1 MKTKNIYCL
10 MILIAITMFSIAFWG
25 NNKKNRKDFSIVFE
39 ESSINNYLQTYLESE
54 FCAVAISN
62 YEENSIQG
70 EIYDMSLGGNLFV
83 TKALFNYNVESNKLD
98 IYEYNEKNRILKYYI
113 SDNKIYASVI
123 KDIDIED
130 NLFNWELVSY
140 DLNFK
145 NKKILN
151 SGVIVSPFDVPNFY
165 YDDNNN
171 NIFVSTLTDSI
182 VDDIRS
188 QEFSLFYLNNN
199 SIEKLVSYNGI
210 YSSKTGELSCGQF
223 DIHINNDNLIYC
235 ITDYVNYQTIYSFNT
250 LTKNIKEI
258 YTNDIKSNWI
268 ISSYR
273 NNQDLLFIG
282 KYNVLNDDKA
292 KIGYLNL
299 KEKTYE
305 EIDSTM
311 YYGRNNFIAN
321 SMLFHKSEKW
331 EFYNFDNNTLSA
343 AKIINYKNKY
353 FFPAYVNINNNT
365 IMAMDD
371 NYNLFLGKIDY
382 NKT

>member
-1 MKTKNIYCL
+1 
-10 MILIAITMFSIAFWG
+10 MILIAITIFSIAFWG

-282 KYNVLNDDKA
+282 KYNVLNDDKV

-331 EFYNFDNNTLSA
+331 EFYNFDNNTLST

>member
-1 MKTKNIYCL
+1 
-10 MILIAITMFSIAFWG
+10 MILIAITMFSIAFWR

>member
-1 MKTKNIYCL
+1 MHLST
-10 MILIAITMFSIAFWG
+10 F
-25 NNKKNRKDFSIVFE
+25 V
-39 ESSINNYLQTYLESE
+39 
-54 FCAVAISN
+54 
-62 YEENSIQG
+62 IQ
-70 EIYDMSLGGNLFV
+70 
-83 TKALFNYNVESNKLD
+83 
-98 IYEYNEKNRILKYYI
+98 
-113 SDNKIYASVI
+113 
-123 KDIDIED
+123 
-130 NLFNWELVSY
+130 
-140 DLNFK
+140 
-145 NKKILN
+145 
-151 SGVIVSPFDVPNFY
+151 
-165 YDDNNN
+165 
-171 NIFVSTLTDSI
+171 
-182 VDDIRS
+182 
-188 QEFSLFYLNNN
+188 
-199 SIEKLVSYNGI
+199 
-210 YSSKTGELSCGQF
+210 LSCGQF

>member
-1 MKTKNIYCL
+1 

-282 KYNVLNDDKA
+282 KYNVLNGDKA

>member
-1 MKTKNIYCL
+1 

-62 YEENSIQG
+62 YEENSIQC

>member
-1 MKTKNIYCL
+1 

-54 FCAVAISN
+54 FCTVAISN

-83 TKALFNYNVESNKLD
+83 TKALFNYNVKSNKLD

>member
-1 MKTKNIYCL
+1 

-171 NIFVSTLTDSI
+171 NISVSTLTDSI

>member
-1 MKTKNIYCL
+1 

-299 KEKTYE
+299 KEKIYE

>member
-1 MKTKNIYCL
+1 
-10 MILIAITMFSIAFWG
+10 
-25 NNKKNRKDFSIVFE
+25 
-39 ESSINNYLQTYLESE
+39 
-54 FCAVAISN
+54 
-62 YEENSIQG
+62 
-70 EIYDMSLGGNLFV
+70 MSLGGNLFV

-165 YDDNNN
+165 YVDNNN

-250 LTKNIKEI
+250 LTK
-258 YTNDIKSNWI
+258 
-268 ISSYR
+268 
-273 NNQDLLFIG
+273 
-282 KYNVLNDDKA
+282 KYIL
-292 KIGYLNL
+292 
-299 KEKTYE
+299 
-305 EIDSTM
+305 
-311 YYGRNNFIAN
+311 
-321 SMLFHKSEKW
+321 
-331 EFYNFDNNTLSA
+331 
-343 AKIINYKNKY
+343 
-353 FFPAYVNINNNT
+353 T
-365 IMAMDD
+365 I
-371 NYNLFLGKIDY
+371 
-382 NKT
+382 

>member
-1 MKTKNIYCL
+1 

-39 ESSINNYLQTYLESE
+39 ELSINNYLQTYLESE

>member
-1 MKTKNIYCL
+1 

-321 SMLFHKSEKW
+321 SMLFHKSEKR

>member
-1 MKTKNIYCL
+1 

-188 QEFSLFYLNNN
+188 QEFALFYLNNN

>member
-1 MKTKNIYCL
+1 

-321 SMLFHKSEKW
+321 SMLFHKSEKC

>member
-1 MKTKNIYCL
+1 

-343 AKIINYKNKY
+343 VKIINYKNKY

>member
-1 MKTKNIYCL
+1 M
-10 MILIAITMFSIAFWG
+10 
-25 NNKKNRKDFSIVFE
+25 
-39 ESSINNYLQTYLESE
+39 
-54 FCAVAISN
+54 
-62 YEENSIQG
+62 
-70 EIYDMSLGGNLFV
+70 
-83 TKALFNYNVESNKLD
+83 
-98 IYEYNEKNRILKYYI
+98 
-113 SDNKIYASVI
+113 
-123 KDIDIED
+123 
-130 NLFNWELVSY
+130 
-140 DLNFK
+140 NFK

>member
-1 MKTKNIYCL
+1 

-210 YSSKTGELSCGQF
+210 YSSKLGNFLV
-223 DIHINNDNLIYC
+223 DNLIFTL
-235 ITDYVNYQTIYSFNT
+235 IT
-250 LTKNIKEI
+250 
-258 YTNDIKSNWI
+258 I
-268 ISSYR
+268 I
-273 NNQDLLFIG
+273 
-282 KYNVLNDDKA
+282 
-292 KIGYLNL
+292 
-299 KEKTYE
+299 
-305 EIDSTM
+305 
-311 YYGRNNFIAN
+311 
-321 SMLFHKSEKW
+321 
-331 EFYNFDNNTLSA
+331 
-343 AKIINYKNKY
+343 
-353 FFPAYVNINNNT
+353 
-365 IMAMDD
+365 
-371 NYNLFLGKIDY
+371 
-382 NKT
+382 

>member
-1 MKTKNIYCL
+1 

-258 YTNDIKSNWI
+258 YTNDIKSNGI

>member
-1 MKTKNIYCL
+1 

-188 QEFSLFYLNNN
+188 QEFSLFYLKNN

>member
-1 MKTKNIYCL
+1 

-353 FFPAYVNINNNT
+353 FFPAYVNINNST

>member
-1 MKTKNIYCL
+1 
-10 MILIAITMFSIAFWG
+10 MILIAITMFSIAFWVK
-25 NNKKNRKDFSIVFE
+25 NKKNRKYFSIVFE

>member
-1 MKTKNIYCL
+1 

-292 KIGYLNL
+292 KISYLNL

>member
-1 MKTKNIYCL
+1 

-235 ITDYVNYQTIYSFNT
+235 ITDYINYQTIYSFNT

>member
-1 MKTKNIYCL
+1 

-282 KYNVLNDDKA
+282 KYNVLNDDKV

-331 EFYNFDNNTLSA
+331 EFYNFDNNTLST

>member
-1 MKTKNIYCL
+1 

-292 KIGYLNL
+292 KIGYLSL

>member
-1 MKTKNIYCL
+1 

-250 LTKNIKEI
+250 LTKKIKEI

>member
-1 MKTKNIYCL
+1 

-365 IMAMDD
+365 IMAMDN

>member
-1 MKTKNIYCL
+1 
-10 MILIAITMFSIAFWG
+10 MILIAITIFSIAFWG

-151 SGVIVSPFDVPNFY
+151 SGVIISPFDVPNFY

-282 KYNVLNDDKA
+282 KYNVLNDDKV

-311 YYGRNNFIAN
+311 YYGRNNLIAN

-331 EFYNFDNNTLSA
+331 EFYNFDNNTLST

>member
-1 MKTKNIYCL
+1 

-151 SGVIVSPFDVPNFY
+151 SCVIVSPFDVPNFY

>member
-1 MKTKNIYCL
+1 

-199 SIEKLVSYNGI
+199 SIEILVSYNGI

>member
-1 MKTKNIYCL
+1 

-343 AKIINYKNKY
+343 AKIINCKNKY

>member
-1 MKTKNIYCL
+1 

-223 DIHINNDNLIYC
+223 DIHINNNNLIYC

>member
-1 MKTKNIYCL
+1 

-25 NNKKNRKDFSIVFE
+25 NNKKNRKDFFIVFE

>member
-1 MKTKNIYCL
+1 

-113 SDNKIYASVI
+113 SDNKIYARVI

>member
-1 MKTKNIYCL
+1 

-54 FCAVAISN
+54 FCAIAISN

>member
-1 MKTKNIYCL
+1 

-353 FFPAYVNINNNT
+353 FFPSYVNINNNT

>member
-1 MKTKNIYCL
+1 
-10 MILIAITMFSIAFWG
+10 MILIAITIFSIAFWG

-282 KYNVLNDDKA
+282 KYNVLNDDKV

-311 YYGRNNFIAN
+311 YYGRNNLIAN

-331 EFYNFDNNTLSA
+331 EFYNFDNNTLST

>member
-1 MKTKNIYCL
+1 

-70 EIYDMSLGGNLFV
+70 KIYDMSLGGNLFV

>member
-1 MKTKNIYCL
+1 

-113 SDNKIYASVI
+113 SDNKIYASLI